1 MASSITREGN
11 GQRGGHGKTTRSY
24 VETFNEASTDESV
37 SNNKKRR
44 RRRRITIDYYDSSR
58 RCVIINNEKRDSICK
73 GPYIDDEYHEC
84 EYDHGHDHDD
94 DDNNKKEVT
103 LLPTTIELSEELCKV
118 VDRVHYSRDESL
130 EALDTLFEWAYTR
143 DTIFLT
149 NFYKYG
155 GVIRIV
161 DFLKTT
167 IIMEDVV
174 VGGGGAAMTSRLECI
189 EIVVRVIAQVTY
201 AGETNHEIATK
212 IATAVVDCDGIQILL
227 QAAGNNKYTS
237 TGGGSSS
244 GSSNDVKIKLEI
256 LREIGSIFNNIT
268 HHCGE
273 LLGQE
278 LALAILDLG
287 MNNITGLNKV
297 VVDDHPIAFDIVRAL
312 FDTFSNI
319 VLLNNNDYV
328 TKKYFK
334 DKNILSKCLEVFY
347 ENEKNNNIVSWIGS
361 GRRHSCRENE
371 EKLMKS
377 ATRLFA
383 VCGRKK
389 LLDECGSDYE
399 NLLPVC
405 VMSLKEYPT
414 NEQIRKNVLKL
425 LNGALCCTDD
435 NNEVHVHDDHDQRGT
450 IEKAGTIEALSSLL
464 TTKGINEDE
473 KTKIRKVISKIIA
486 PP

>member
-58 RCVIINNEKRDSICK
+58 RCVIINNGKRDSICK

-94 DDNNKKEVT
+94 DDDNKKEVT
-103 LLPTTIELSEELCKV
+103 LLPTTIEVSEELCKV

-143 DTIFLT
+143 DTTFLT

-167 IIMEDVV
+167 ITEDDVV
-174 VGGGGAAMTSRLECI
+174 GRRLECI

-201 AGETNHEIATK
+201 AGETNQEIATK
-212 IATAVVDCDGIQILL
+212 IATAVMDCDGIQILL
-227 QAAGNNKYTS
+227 QAAAIAGDDNKYT
-237 TGGGSSS
+237 SSS
-244 GSSNDVKIKLEI
+244 GSSCSDVKIKLEI
-256 LREIGSIFNNIT
+256 LREIGSSFNNIT

-297 VVDDHPIAFDIVRAL
+297 VVDDHPIAFDIVRAI

-334 DKNILSKCLEVFY
+334 DKNILSKCLEVFFK
-347 ENEKNNNIVSWIGS
+347 NERNNIVSWIGG
-361 GRRHSCRENE
+361 GRRRCENE

-383 VCGRKK
+383 VCGRKR

-414 NEQIRKNVLKL
+414 NEQIRKNVFKL
-425 LNGALCCTDD
+425 LNGALCSTDN
-435 NNEVHVHDDHDQRGT
+435 NNEVVHDDHDQRGT